1 VLAAKRPFGAR
12 SFWGFWSSELL
23 GSPRYMF
30 FNNVCYTTDVAEV
43 LASRRRSDRAELFD
57 EAVEVTLLA
66 SRALVG
72 VAVRSLDATATD
84 ITLPQYRALVLLSSR
99 GELNV
104 GSLAD
109 ALGIHPSSVTRLC
122 DRLIAKGLIVRATS
136 PESRR
141 EVTSRLSPAGR
152 ALVRTVAARRRQ
164 EIRRIVVR
172 LDDNAQTRLIDA
184 LSSFVDAA
192 GEVSN
197 DAWKFGWT
205 P

>member
-1 VLAAKRPFGAR
+1 MVDASATRER
-12 SFWGFWSSELL
+12 
-23 GSPRYMF
+23 
-30 FNNVCYTTDVAEV
+30 AEV
-43 LASRRRSDRAELFD
+43 VDDAV
-57 EAVEVTLLA
+57 EAVLLA

-104 GSLAD
+104 GSLAE

-136 PESRR
+136 SESRR
-141 EVTSRLSPAGR
+141 EVTSRLSPAGK
-152 ALVRTVAARRRQ
+152 ALVRTVTARRRR

-172 LDDNAQTRLIDA
+172 LDDDAQRRLIGS
-184 LSSFVDAA
+184 LSSLVDAA
-192 GEVSN
+192 GEVPD